1 MKHKLVEWLCID
13 FTNFKVMS
21 LNLGR
26 HKLSF
31 IFVKI
36 LFGMNEKDQETLV
49 AKEQIER
56 LENNFIM
63 VYEWQLKSFQ
73 CQSCFLA
80 INHN

>member
-63 VYEWQLKSFQ
+63 VY
-73 CQSCFLA
+73 
-80 INHN
+80 